1 MNILFI
7 GLPLFAEKLKNDL
20 NKFSPQHS
28 FSFCNTYYSKWHSLK
43 FLAALPYA
51 DLIISING
59 AYSQSRA
66 LDFAIKM
73 KKKIL
78 MHWQGTDA
86 LLATEAYKKNIL
98 YRKYIDSSIH
108 YTDAPWIQS
117 ELKNI
122 GINCSILEYK
132 WVETI
137 PTTHTFHKISAHTY
151 IPQGKES
158 IYGLDNVVQLA
169 EKHFDIDFFVAG
181 TKGKNIVQRK
191 NIHFLG
197 WISEDEMNRL
207 RLTHPIHLRILQ
219 HDGYSLSVM
228 KALACGNE
236 VIWTMPHKQC
246 TFISSTTEIETAF
259 NYCVNILKN
268 RGLAAN
274 TENILFAKEHLSKE
288 KILTTFLK
296 TVENLVKK

>member
-98 YRKYIDSSIH
+98 Y
-108 YTDAPWIQS
+108 T
-117 ELKNI
+117 
-122 GINCSILEYK
+122 
-132 WVETI
+132 
-137 PTTHTFHKISAHTY
+137 
-151 IPQGKES
+151 
-158 IYGLDNVVQLA
+158 
-169 EKHFDIDFFVAG
+169 
-181 TKGKNIVQRK
+181 
-191 NIHFLG
+191 
-197 WISEDEMNRL
+197 
-207 RLTHPIHLRILQ
+207 
-219 HDGYSLSVM
+219 
-228 KALACGNE
+228 
-236 VIWTMPHKQC
+236 
-246 TFISSTTEIETAF
+246 
-259 NYCVNILKN
+259 
-268 RGLAAN
+268 
-274 TENILFAKEHLSKE
+274 
-288 KILTTFLK
+288 
-296 TVENLVKK
+296 